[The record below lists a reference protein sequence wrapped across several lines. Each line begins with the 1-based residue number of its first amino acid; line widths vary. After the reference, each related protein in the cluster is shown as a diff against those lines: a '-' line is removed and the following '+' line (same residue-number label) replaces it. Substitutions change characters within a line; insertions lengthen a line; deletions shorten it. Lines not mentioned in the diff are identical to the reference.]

1 MSIVLIIFLRDSDPL
16 YVKIVNNYVQVYSEN
31 TSMKT
36 KVSIFKIGNLDYSKR
51 VKTGGKRIHKNPTIF
66 NSNTTNRSHLLE
78 STDESSIHLEIFP
91 TLFPSSSPSRLNCT
105 TRASR
110 RRRTRLEFRESRRFE
125 GRSGFRVKPNKA
137 GRNNRP

>member
-51 VKTGGKRIHKNPTIF
+51 VKTGGKRIHKKSDNLQF
-66 NSNTTNRSHLLE
+66 QY
-78 STDESSIHLEIFP
+78 D
-91 TLFPSSSPSRLNCT
+91 
-105 TRASR
+105 
-110 RRRTRLEFRESRRFE
+110 
-125 GRSGFRVKPNKA
+125 K
-137 GRNNRP
+137 

>member
-51 VKTGGKRIHKNPTIF
+51 VKTGGKRIHKK
-66 NSNTTNRSHLLE
+66 
-78 STDESSIHLEIFP
+78 SSIPIRQIDHTCWNPQTKARFIWKYFQH
-91 TLFPSSSPSRLNCT
+91 SSLPPPL
-105 TRASR
+105 
-110 RRRTRLEFRESRRFE
+110 L
-125 GRSGFRVKPNKA
+125 G
-137 GRNNRP
+137 